1 MERAVVSTPS
11 GCAGL
16 GLRHGESAWIAE
28 GAVAFAEG
36 VITLLR
42 DAGQRREMALIA
54 RRLAEAE
61 FDWTAMGRAQ
71 TALWSE
77 L

>member
-1 MERAVVSTPS
+1 MERAVVSTES

-16 GLRHGESAWIAE
+16 GLRHGESVWIGE

-36 VITLLR
+36 VIALLK
-42 DAGQRREMALIA
+42 DPAQRREIALNA
-54 RRLAEAE
+54 RRIAEAE

-77 L
+77 V